1 MLSKDTLQ
9 KLLDELRQQRDELK
23 LKLHLAKADARDEF
37 AELEKKFEHL
47 RSRLEAAGA
56 EAGDVAGNVGTA
68 LAGVAEELRK
78 GYERI
83 RQHF

>member
-1 MLSKDTLQ
+1 MLSKDTLE

-47 RSRLEAAGA
+47 RSKVEAAGA
-56 EAGDVAGNVGTA
+56 DASDVASNVA
-68 LAGVAEELRK
+68 DELRK

-83 RQHF
+83 RSHF